1 MITLKQ
7 LSVSIEEKPILKNID
22 FTFEEGKIY
31 AVMGPN
37 GSGKST
43 LAYSIMGHPS
53 YTLSEESKIFSNDED
68 ITEMEANERAEK
80 GIFLS
85 FQSPLSLSGVK
96 VQQLLRLAMEGKKSP
111 IDIYKQVKE
120 VAKDLKINENLLER
134 SLNDGA
140 SGGEKKKL
148 EVLQAMVLD
157 KNFLIFDEV
166 DTGVDVD
173 ALKTI
178 SQYLE
183 THRAGKTYVVIT
195 HYNRILHYL
204 KPDKVLVISNGELK
218 KVGDHTLAEEIEK
231 NGYESVLR

>member
-1 MITLKQ
+1 MIKLSN
-7 LSVSIEEKPILKNID
+7 LSVSIDEKYILKNIN

-53 YTLSEESKIFSNDED
+53 YTIEKGSKIEAKGED
-68 ITEMEANERAEK
+68 ITEMEANERAEQ

-96 VQQLLRLAMEGKKSP
+96 VQQLLRFAMEGKKDP
-111 IDIYKQVKE
+111 LTIYKQVKE
-120 VAKDLKINENLLER
+120 IAKELKIPGHLLER

-148 EVLQAMVLD
+148 EVLQAIVLD

-178 SQYLE
+178 SEYLE

-204 KPDKVLVISNGELK
+204 KPDKVLVIANGELK
-218 KVGDHTLAEEIEK
+218 KVGDHTLAEQIEQ
-231 NGYESVLR
+231 NGYEAVLK

>member
-1 MITLKQ
+1 MITLSN
-7 LSVSIEEKPILKNID
+7 LSVSISEKPILKNIN
-22 FTFEEGKIY
+22 FEFEEGKIY

-53 YTLSEESKIFSNDED
+53 YTIEEGSKIEANGED
-68 ITEMEANERAEK
+68 ITELEANERAEK

-96 VQQLLRLAMEGKKSP
+96 VQQLLRLAMEGKKDP
-111 IDIYKQVKE
+111 VTIYKQVKE
-120 VAKDLKINENLLER
+120 IAKELKISEHLLER

-183 THRAGKTYVVIT
+183 KNRAGKTYVVIT

-204 KPDKVLVISNGELK
+204 KPDKVLVIANGELK
-218 KVGDHTLAEEIEK
+218 KVGDYTVAEEIEK
-231 NGYESVLR
+231 NGYEAVIT

>member
-1 MITLKQ
+1 MLTIKNLT
-7 LSVSIEEKPILKNID
+7 VGIGDKPILKHID

-43 LAYSIMGHPS
+43 LAYSIMGHPLYETAEGS
-53 YTLSEESKIFSNDED
+53 AILMGGED
-68 ITEMEANERAEK
+68 ITECEAHERAEK

-85 FQSPLSLSGVK
+85 FQQPLSLSGVK
-96 VQQLLRLAMEGKKSP
+96 VHQLLRLALDGKKNP
-111 IDIYKQVKE
+111 IDIRKQIKE
-120 VAKDLKINENLLER
+120 IAAELRVSEDLLNR

-157 KNFLIFDEV
+157 KKFLIFDEV

-178 SQYLE
+178 SQYLSD
-183 THRAGKTYVVIT
+183 HRKGKTYVVIT
-195 HYNRILHYL
+195 HYNRILKHL
-204 KPDKVLVISNGELK
+204 KPDHVLILVNGELK
-218 KVGDHTLAEEIEK
+218 KVGDGTLAEEIEK
-231 NGYESVLR
+231 NGYESIR